1 VYDDIAIGDAS
12 AIYRFLQRRN
22 IVQSSSHSPP
32 STYVSPPAPILSSS
46 MPGAGPL
53 SGVDMIR
60 APKAGVVA
68 WRVRP
73 GDEVVEGQVLG
84 EIVDVEYIDEE
95 RVPLVS
101 RTSGLVF
108 GMRTHKLVRPGDIII
123 KVAGSTPLPWRKGKL
138 LTAR

>member
-1 VYDDIAIGDAS
+1 MHPTV
-12 AIYRFLQRRN
+12 RE
-22 IVQSSSHSPP
+22 
-32 STYVSPPAPILSSS
+32 
-46 MPGAGPL
+46 AGPL

-60 APKAGVVA
+60 PPKMGVVA

-101 RTSGLVF
+101 RTNGIVF
-108 GMRTHKLVRPGDIII
+108 GMRNHKLVRPGEIII
-123 KVAGSTPLPWRKGKL
+123 KVAGSTPLPWRKGKM